1 MQNRNLINAVT
12 AFVLFIFSA
21 VPISYSIPVPHG
33 VDGTILELDGIT
45 KVPAGTDFYV
55 KNNNNGNTVYG
66 TTDSN
71 GAYSVSLNG
80 DDGNTIV
87 VRAWNK
93 YNQVNAT
100 LTLAGV
106 MRNVNLYLNM
116 TYPPIAPVITSTPE
130 YNAIED
136 TQYSYQVSAY
146 DENND
151 LLQFSFSENPIGM
164 SIDSQSG
171 LIAWIP
177 RNSNVGL
184 NDVSVLVSD
193 GIFYI
198 NQSFTLNV
206 QNVNDAP
213 TIISVPVETG
223 AQDSYYFY
231 DADAADDDNDQ
242 LVYTLIQNPIGMS
255 INASTGLI
263 EWTPS
268 AGQVGISNT
277 AVEATDGNLEAT
289 QKFSIDVSNV
299 NDLPVIIS
307 LPVTAATQDVLYS
320 YDVDSTDIDND
331 VLQFSV
337 LEGPAGMSIDSA
349 SGVVSWTP
357 GNDDVGI
364 QNVAIS
370 VSDGTGTTS
379 LPYTITVENVNDA
392 PIIDSVPQNEP
403 VSTGGIYIYD
413 ADASDID
420 NDVLQYSLKKFPE
433 GMAID
438 SSTGIIKWVPSEN
451 QAGEQMVAVEA
462 SDGIL
467 SAEQDFSVYVKAPE
481 QTPKNDNKGKGKL
494 KHFIKKLEG
503 NNRKTEIAIE
513 SPTDNVE
520 LNIEELS
527 EKPKD
532 ASGLQNRVY
541 KYLKIDKIQLE
552 NSKPSGEEFEV
563 NFTVDREWIK
573 EIGIDESAVVL
584 NRYHNK
590 KWSELETSSSGNYG
604 NFAKYSATTPGFS
617 YFAISVRQDVPVKTT
632 ITPQISRIEAPYSIS
647 GIVYKFGGLKQ
658 AESGTGIAVRNLRT
672 MEVFIGETN
681 GEGVTGAYSM
691 LINGEAGDIIEIMI
705 QGTNGAYKTELKDQ
719 RDIDFMLN
727 IFGNGFSRVKFDLLY
742 TSIAQPYTL
751 LIAAVLASSFI
762 ALRKAKKSINRK
774 SEYKKKRI

>member
-1 MQNRNLINAVT
+1 M
-12 AFVLFIFSA
+12 
-21 VPISYSIPVPHG
+21 
-33 VDGTILELDGIT
+33 
-45 KVPAGTDFYV
+45 
-55 KNNNNGNTVYG
+55 
-66 TTDSN
+66 
-71 GAYSVSLNG
+71 
-80 DDGNTIV
+80 
-87 VRAWNK
+87 
-93 YNQVNAT
+93 
-100 LTLAGV
+100 
-106 MRNVNLYLNM
+106 
-116 TYPPIAPVITSTPE
+116 
-130 YNAIED
+130 
-136 TQYSYQVSAY
+136 
-146 DENND
+146 ND
-151 LLQFSFSENPIGM
+151 L
-164 SIDSQSG
+164 
-171 LIAWIP
+171 
-177 RNSNVGL
+177 R
-184 NDVSVLVSD
+184 
-193 GIFYI
+193 
-198 NQSFTLNV
+198 
-206 QNVNDAP
+206 
-213 TIISVPVETG
+213 
-223 AQDSYYFY
+223 
-231 DADAADDDNDQ
+231 
-242 LVYTLIQNPIGMS
+242 
-255 INASTGLI
+255 
-263 EWTPS
+263 
-268 AGQVGISNT
+268 
-277 AVEATDGNLEAT
+277 
-289 QKFSIDVSNV
+289 
-299 NDLPVIIS
+299 VIIS